1 MALER
6 IIPRTRADL
15 EARMRQ
21 TPLEMFHVK
30 RAERSL
36 SLALSRSPGAGFI
49 LECKKASPSRG
60 LIRPDFDIEALA
72 RAYAPYATAIS
83 VLTDEPFFQGD
94 REYLRVVSSQ
104 TQVPVLCKDFIVD
117 PYQVYE
123 ARAFG
128 AHAALL
134 MLSVL
139 DDHEYRRCHAALEA
153 LGMEA
158 LSEVHDEHEL
168 ERALSLGA
176 KIIGINNRDL
186 RTLKVDTQTTR
197 RLAPLVPKDRLI
209 VCESGIFER
218 AQVRELS
225 GLVDGFLVGTSMM
238 QREDVAAAARELIF
252 GRVKVCGL
260 TRERDA
266 QAALA
271 SGASFGGL
279 IFAPSSPRAVSAEQA
294 LRLVQAAPG
303 LGWVGVFVNH
313 DIAQVARLA
322 AELGLVAVQL
332 HGDEDAAYLSALV
345 ARLPEHTQVWRAHRV
360 RPDDRELQSLG
371 EDKLLLDTYSEA
383 QRGGTGR
390 RFDWSLIPDARR
402 GEVILSGGL
411 DAACIAQADA
421 QGVWAL
427 DVNSGVEL
435 EPGIKSETMMTQL
448 FEALRAGRTPR

>member
-1 MALER
+1 MALDR

-21 TPLEMFHVK
+21 TPREMFHVK
-30 RAERSL
+30 RADRSL
-36 SLALSRSPGAGFI
+36 AYALSKPRAGFI

-60 LIRPDFDIEALA
+60 LIREDFNIEALA
-72 RAYAPYATAIS
+72 RAYAPYADAIS
-83 VLTDEPFFQGD
+83 VLTDEPFFQGSRD
-94 REYLRVVSSQ
+94 YLRVVSSL
-104 TQVPVLCKDFIVD
+104 TKVPVLCKDFIVD

-139 DDHEYRRCHAALEA
+139 DDVEYRRCKAALDE

-176 KIIGINNRDL
+176 QIIGINNRDL
-186 RTLKVDTQTTR
+186 RTLKVDTQMTR
-197 RLAPLVPKDRLI
+197 DLAPLVPNDRLI

-218 AQVRELS
+218 AQVRALS
-225 GLVDGFLVGTSMM
+225 SLVDGFLVGTSMM
-238 QREDVAAAARELIF
+238 QREDVGAAARELIY

-260 TRERDA
+260 TREEDA
-266 QAALA
+266 RAAVA
-271 SGASFGGL
+271 AGASFGGL
-279 IFAPSSPRAVSAEQA
+279 IFAPSSPRVISPGQA

-303 LGWVGVFVNH
+303 LGWVGVFVNQ
-313 DIAQVARLA
+313 DIEQVAALA
-322 AELGLVAVQL
+322 SQLGLFAVQL
-332 HGDEDAAYLSALV
+332 HGDEDAAYLSALR
-345 ARLPEHTQVWRAHRV
+345 ARLPAHTQIWRAHRV
-360 RPDDRELQSLG
+360 RPDDLELPSLG
-371 EDKLLLDTYSEA
+371 EDKLLLDTYSA
-383 QRGGTGR
+383 DKRGGTGQ
-390 RFDWSLIPDARR
+390 RFDWSLIPEARR
-402 GEVILSGGL
+402 DEVILSGGL
-411 DAACIAQADA
+411 DAECIAQADA

-435 EPGIKSETMMTQL
+435 EPGIKSSPLLNQL
-448 FEALRAGRTPR
+448 FEALGAGRTIS